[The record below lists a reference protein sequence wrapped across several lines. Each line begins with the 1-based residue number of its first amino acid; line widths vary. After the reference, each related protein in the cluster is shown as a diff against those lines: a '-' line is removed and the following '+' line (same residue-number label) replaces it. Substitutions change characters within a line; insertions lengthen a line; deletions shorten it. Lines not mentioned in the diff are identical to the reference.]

1 MPAQRR
7 KTSADG
13 STPKRAV
20 AAPPPQGQRR
30 CQATHCSTSSRT
42 PPPAGAEAIAPRLVP
57 HRPAQQRPRR
67 AEAIDTALSGMISA
81 TQRPR
86 TGRGD
91 RRARTSGGGDSRR
104 LRIRR
109 GDHRQPVRRH
119 PDGLPCAEG
128 LALPF
133 QNRGRPKPLPTE
145 AGGFRAA
152 GNVRGSRDTRTED
165 RPRESNL
172 RQLFP
177 EFLHFTV
184 KVTWLPLG
192 RG

>member
-20 AAPPPQGQRR
+20 AAPPPHGQRR
-30 CQATHCSTSSRT
+30 LPTPGEHLLDDA
-42 PPPAGAEAIAPRLVP
+42 PPPAGAEAMPS
-57 HRPAQQRPRR
+57 
-67 AEAIDTALSGMISA
+67 DALFDVVSNA
-81 TQRPR
+81 APR
-86 TGRGD
+86 TGRDD
-91 RRARTSGGGDSRR
+91 RRTRASGGRDSRR
-104 LRIRR
+104 SRIRR
-109 GDHRQPVRRH
+109 GNHRQPVRRH

-145 AGGFRAA
+145 AGGFRRT
-152 GNVRGSRDTRTED
+152 GNVRGSRDTRAED

-177 EFLHFTV
+177 EFLYFTV
-184 KVTWLPLG
+184 KVT
-192 RG
+192 